1 MSPLTSSAPRL
12 AFEDT
17 VLDGHLSLIS
27 EDKPLAYFDFEPLN
41 RLLGGIYPCQMTAI
55 GASPGSG
62 KTTLLCQLADGVAAQ
77 GYPVLFIT
85 EELPAYKLIAKSLVR
100 LSNGALTLEG
110 ISNEARLDPLASH
123 ALEIA
128 IERYRATIAPNICYE
143 TVSSAADIG
152 RLIGECR
159 NLRGVTPVVFV
170 DYLQLLATKSA
181 TPFSDERLSIT
192 QCVTE
197 LRGICNAYEAP
208 IYVLSSVSREFY
220 GNRTPSLKMFGGA
233 SVIEYTFDNALYIHE
248 DRDGCSLNGGKPL
261 LISAIK
267 SRYRALGTASMAFY
281 GAFAAFSDGQS

>member
-1 MSPLTSSAPRL
+1 MPPLASPAPRL
-12 AFEDT
+12 TFEDT
-17 VLDGHLSLIS
+17 VFDAHLSLIS
-27 EDKPLAYFDFEPLN
+27 EDRPLAYFDFEPLN
-41 RLLGGIYPCQMTAI
+41 KLLGGIYPGQMTAI

-62 KTTLLCQLADGVAAQ
+62 KTTLLCQLADGVASQ
-77 GYPVLFIT
+77 GHPVLFIT
-85 EELPAYKLIAKSLVR
+85 EELPTYKLIAKSLVR

-110 ISNEARLDPLASH
+110 ISNERILDSLASQV
-123 ALEIA
+123 LETA
-128 IERYRATIAPNICYE
+128 IERYRTSIAPNICYE
-143 TVSSAADIG
+143 TVNTVAEIG
-152 RLIGECR
+152 SLIGECR
-159 NLRGVTPVVFV
+159 SLRGVTPVVFV

-197 LRGICNAYEAP
+197 LRGICNAYETP

-248 DRDGCSLNGGKPL
+248 DRDGCVANGGKPL

-267 SRYRALGTASMAFY
+267 SRYRALASTSMTFY
-281 GAFAAFSDGQS
+281 GSFATFGEGQN